1 MLRAALTRCWSGGG
15 SVGSWT
21 GLPPRRFDS
30 ARQEHTWARHT
41 RDMVSWAG
49 HDLREKTLK
58 ERVLTCVWG
67 RAREV

>member
-30 ARQEHTWARHT
+30 NRRELTWARHT
-41 RDMVSWAG
+41 RNMVS
-49 HDLREKTLK
+49 
-58 ERVLTCVWG
+58 CVGWLMETTSVQNLD
-67 RAREV
+67 RANAYK